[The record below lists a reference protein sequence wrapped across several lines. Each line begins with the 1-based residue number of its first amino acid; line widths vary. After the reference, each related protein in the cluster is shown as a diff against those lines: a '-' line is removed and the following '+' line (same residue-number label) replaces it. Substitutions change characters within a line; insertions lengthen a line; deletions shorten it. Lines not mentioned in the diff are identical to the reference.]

1 MDKLIIDT
9 DNLDTELVDITNKVI
24 ASTSSSDDKQLL
36 DIFNRSISKKN
47 VVRLYKLNTLLDH
60 VTDQMLTRFETR
72 SDQFSNDDLINYM
85 KVISSNIESSKK
97 NSDELPQIPIIS
109 NTNNTQIN
117 VTVNDQQ
124 FSRESR
130 ARILA
135 AVQATLKAAQADS
148 YEDRTEEITDESIS
162 NN

>member
-1 MDKLIIDT
+1 MDRLIIDT
-9 DNLDTELVDITNKVI
+9 DNLDTELVDITNKVV

-97 NSDELPQIPIIS
+97 HSDELPQTPIIS

-148 YEDRTEEITDESIS
+148 YEDRTEDITDESIS
-162 NN
+162 DN